1 MKKIITIGLILI
13 ILTTLTIVNSL
24 NKKNDDKKKITVA
37 EVTHS
42 IFYAPFY
49 VALEKGYFEDLD
61 IELVLTSGANNV
73 VAAVISGDAD
83 IGFCGPEA
91 TIYATLNG
99 NKDTIKSFAALTKRD
114 GQFLV
119 LRKGI
124 EFNDMSD
131 LEGLTILAGRSGGMP
146 LLNFK
151 NALKNTNTKN
161 VTIDD
166 SVDFANLTSAFISGS
181 GDGVNL
187 FEPNATKLV
196 LEGYGYIATNI
207 GTYSGVVP
215 YTTFNASSSFIKENK
230 EVINTFYKGI
240 EKGLKFVKEN
250 NATTI
255 KDAIKNQFKETS
267 DEELITMIDNYKKA
281 DSWYTTPKLISS
293 DFTNLQDI
301 MIDNK
306 EIKKYVDF
314 NTLVHVVNID

>member
-151 NALKNTNTKN
+151 NALKNTNTQN

-230 EVINTFYKGI
+230 DVINTFYKGI

-250 NATTI
+250 DAITI

-306 EIKKYVDF
+306 EIKEYVDF

>member
-230 EVINTFYKGI
+230 DVINTFYKGI

-301 MIDNK
+301 MIDNN
-306 EIKKYVDF
+306 EITEYVDF

>member
-166 SVDFANLTSAFISGS
+166 SVDFANLSSAFISGS

-240 EKGLKFVKEN
+240 EKGLKFVEEN
-250 NATTI
+250 DATTI

-301 MIDNK
+301 MIDNN
-306 EIKKYVDF
+306 EITEYVDF